1 MHDFV
6 ECAAIDH
13 EVSDYRK
20 SGRTPRFYRDDIA
33 VIEFTHV
40 QLAGR
45 YIFVGSVGM
54 SVDIERAHTADTLAA
69 IVVEHNRFFTLVDEL
84 LIEYVEHFEERAVGG
99 NILEGVLLE
108 SPFFFRAFLTP
119 DSERYIDGFF
129 HNRSAYKIIVC
140 NYVVVP

>member
-1 MHDFV
+1 M
-6 ECAAIDH
+6 
-13 EVSDYRK
+13 
-20 SGRTPRFYRDDIA
+20 
-33 VIEFTHV
+33 
-40 QLAGR
+40 
-45 YIFVGSVGM
+45 
-54 SVDIERAHTADTLAA
+54 
-69 IVVEHNRFFTLVDEL
+69 VEHNRFFTLVDEL

>member
-1 MHDFV
+1 
-6 ECAAIDH
+6 
-13 EVSDYRK
+13 
-20 SGRTPRFYRDDIA
+20 
-33 VIEFTHV
+33 
-40 QLAGR
+40 
-45 YIFVGSVGM
+45 M